1 MIGSP
6 PRVLRPGKSG
16 QQSLAQ
22 RRILGQEASHVERLQ
37 WRRLPPRCCAAWPC
51 AMRLSCLC
59 SSSESSPYRP
69 CVIASRSMPVGD
81 GRAPGEGGRDHSPRP
96 PTSRFRSTNPVPVRF
111 DSNSTRRGY
120 DGHQFVDTSSNRSGV
135 NAAARSA
142 WTCCKRSRMRAL
154 LGLGIN
160 DPTQHGR
167 AGPRSRGQCGRLI
180 TRLFRRSA
188 NC

>member
-1 MIGSP
+1 MFSAPAKAGNSRSRSDAFSARSV
-6 PRVLRPGKSG
+6 PRRT
-16 QQSLAQ
+16 
-22 RRILGQEASHVERLQ
+22 ASVATASSSMLCG
-37 WRRLPPRCCAAWPC
+37 L
-51 AMRLSCLC
+51 AMRHASKLPVQQQRELPI
-59 SSSESSPYRP
+59 SPMRYR
-69 CVIASRSMPVGD
+69 VALDTSW
-81 GRAPGEGGRDHSPRP
+81 GRTRTRGRGPRPFP
-96 PTSRFRSTNPVPVRF
+96 PTSHFPISVHESGAGAVRF
-111 DSNSTRRGY
+111 ERSNSTRRGY

-167 AGPRSRGQCGRLI
+167 AGPRSQGQCGRLI